1 MPENHRISLFPWM
14 HERQTPVISGN
25 KKARLKSGSFLE
37 RVKGIEPS

>member
-1 MPENHRISLFPWM
+1 MPENRGSFLSLGCTKG
-14 HERQTPVISGN
+14 QAPVISDN